1 VELRHL
7 ATFGAIVRHG
17 TFRRAAQALNYSQ
30 SAVTAH
36 VKQLERDLDVAL
48 FARRGKRVALTEAGR
63 VLAQQGA
70 ALLERASG
78 LRELMSDMAGG
89 EAGHVRMGA
98 IEPLASLRLPALIS
112 RFCAPRPRVGLT
124 LEIGGTETIGRR
136 VASGDLDLGI
146 CSAPPARLG
155 LAFEPLFV
163 ERLVLLIPRRHP
175 LARKPPSAPADL
187 AGCRLLLSAEGCAYR
202 AAVEQALGARGT
214 NPYSGIEIGSLPG
227 LVAAVRDGL
236 GVAILPDACVRPR
249 PFDTVVRQLD
259 VPELAVTVGL
269 ATQNVPGSTSRPV
282 AALMNLLRAELG
294 SASASPKKG
303 RKSGRHPASL
313 VARLKDARHPRH
325 R

>member
-36 VKQLERDLDVAL
+36 VKQLERDLEVAL
-48 FARRGKRVALTEAGR
+48 FTRRGKRVALTEAGR

-70 ALLERASG
+70 ALLDRASV
-78 LRELMSDMAGG
+78 LRELMSHMAGG
-89 EAGHVRMGA
+89 EAGHVRVGA

-146 CSAPPARLG
+146 CSTPPARLG

-175 LARKPPSAPADL
+175 LARKPPRAPTDL

-202 AAVEQALGARGT
+202 AVVEQALGARGT
-214 NPYSGIEIGSLPG
+214 NPYSGIEIGSLAA

-236 GVAILPDACVRPR
+236 GVAIIPDACVRPR
-249 PFDTVVRQLD
+249 PPDTVVRRLD
-259 VPELAVTVGL
+259 APELAVTVGL
-269 ATQNVPGSTSRPV
+269 ATLDVPGSTSRLL
-282 AALMNLLRAELG
+282 AAFINLLRAELG
-294 SASASPKKG
+294 SASSRRLSGVGRADRTNAAASTLND
-303 RKSGRHPASL
+303 S
-313 VARLKDARHPRH
+313 RHPRPG
-325 R
+325 